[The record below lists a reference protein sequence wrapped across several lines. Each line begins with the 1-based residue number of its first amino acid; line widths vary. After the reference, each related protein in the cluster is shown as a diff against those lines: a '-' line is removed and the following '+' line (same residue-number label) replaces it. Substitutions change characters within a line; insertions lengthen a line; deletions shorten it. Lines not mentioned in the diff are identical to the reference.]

1 MTCIIIEGFDF
12 VNVMT
17 ETDLTILVIRLSS
30 LKFTIEI
37 QFDFKIQLSF
47 SVFAR
52 KP

>member
-1 MTCIIIEGFDF
+1 MRYNKEGFDF

-17 ETDLTILVIRLSS
+17 EIDLTILVIRLS

-37 QFDFKIQLSF
+37 HFDSKIQLSF
-47 SVFAR
+47 SIFAR